1 MLVADELLN
10 RTKNCC
16 LTPTDFLEALVRL
29 ADVVEA
35 SATLTARAPNNNDAP
50 TTDIDTTNTKDVL
63 DSGVDPDGV
72 FEVWS

>member
-29 ADVVEA
+29 ADVI
-35 SATLTARAPNNNDAP
+35 LG
-50 TTDIDTTNTKDVL
+50 TTTITTTGTTN
-63 DSGVDPDGV
+63 SGQDETDPSVNPDEI
-72 FEVWS
+72 FEVHRGVVSNG